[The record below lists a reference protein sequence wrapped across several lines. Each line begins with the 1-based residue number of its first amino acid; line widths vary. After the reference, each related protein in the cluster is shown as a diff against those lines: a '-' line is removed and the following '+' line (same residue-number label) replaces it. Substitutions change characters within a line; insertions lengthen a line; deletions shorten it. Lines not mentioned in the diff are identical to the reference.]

1 MLTID
6 QLQKAKVKKKKKTR
20 NSLARYNIIKFCMVM
35 SRRMTFSMN
44 VVVKYIN
51 LKIYFLFMLRR
62 LSSIDVLKN

>member
-6 QLQKAKVKKKKKTR
+6 QLQKVKAKKKKTT